1 MIKKMKTIFVRNY
14 EEMSEKGY
22 EIIKDVIETKEQPV
36 ISMTTGGSP
45 RGLFT
50 LLVEGVN
57 NGLDISNTVMM
68 NLDEYIGPKNAVYTV
83 NTFMYENFY
92 NKINTQPKEIFL
104 INGEAD
110 NKEEE
115 INRYKEVLNAYPRDV
130 QVLGLGTNGH
140 IGANEPGTPF
150 DSTIFLAEHD
160 DSTIESTM
168 REYNIE
174 RDEAPTEMITLG
186 FTEILEAEKVI
197 LLVSGKRKS
206 EAVKNLLE
214 GEVSTDCPATA
225 LRDKDNVIV
234 IIDEEAASLLDEKTK
249 NRGK

>member
-1 MIKKMKTIFVRNY
+1 
-14 EEMSEKGY
+14 
-22 EIIKDVIETKEQPV
+22 
-36 ISMTTGGSP
+36 
-45 RGLFT
+45 
-50 LLVEGVN
+50 
-57 NGLDISNTVMM
+57 
-68 NLDEYIGPKNAVYTV
+68 
-83 NTFMYENFY
+83 MYENFY

-234 IIDEEAASLLDEKTK
+234 IIDEEAASLLDEETK
-249 NRGK
+249 K